1 METFYSDWLK
11 KNKEENEKAKRR
23 LQNSV
28 LPSSTVPQSSTS
40 ATRTSSNSP
49 QPSTSVAEPDTLPQP
64 STLATRMT
72 QTTSPQPSTS
82 RARLSPTSNSVG
94 SDFSTN
100 LAYENENFELIIERA
115 NHLRQKKFNLE
126 DHLFHMKIR
135 LKNSTSAPLLRDILE
150 FLDKG
155 FDYIL
160 TNIRRFYNPQDHN
173 VAFLTLY
180 QAPMI
185 NGLNTGG
192 FDLQE
197 SSNQLIE
204 RILTMLEQF
213 LVSNQT
219 LKLDETFKVYLK
231 VLSIEHM
238 SSHKRLHPKRT
249 KAFYKKKKHFGAR
262 VNPLKRYN
270 YFWALDVPDS
280 FFKEPIK
287 NIFENE
293 CLLTATIL
301 AILQHKYFKSER
313 RNRLFLQV
321 QYINSVNSAKQTK
334 AGKILLQELNL
345 LKEATKL
352 PKTGP
357 YDLEATTKILSK
369 FYKCQFFIFDTLHN
383 SNKLTF
389 MYPENYQ
396 DDLMPVY
403 LYQPRDAN
411 NHLVFIRNINSY
423 FKANVRICFG
433 CQKTFLSH
441 KYQHLCPKIKC
452 CFCCRR
458 FFQSEKT
465 FVHEKLINQ
474 FCDKNITAESEIQC
488 TLCNVSCY
496 SKHCYRGHKLLCA
509 GKGTFG
515 YKCLKCKKFSYRYG
529 RFNGLDIKENHK
541 CDDMKRCLFCRKP
554 QEKDHLCELKKEKI
568 ESFCPKL
575 AFICMENFTNCS
587 ENQSLNDEPIFII
600 IYVLKDNNLFTKY
613 ELSHFECEPKIVIT
627 EDVFSYDIKSS
638 KPRDLNEKKYK
649 TTQDF
654 KTNYE
659 NLNQKKCFLLSDLL
673 LQLIITWHNTTFIC
687 QDEDSFSY
695 VSIIYSHLHI

>member
-1 METFYSDWLK
+1 MASFYSDWLK

-28 LPSSTVPQSSTS
+28 LPTSTSTSPQPSTS
-40 ATRTSSNSP
+40 ATRTTQTTTSNSP
-49 QPSTSVAEPDTLPQP
+49 QPSTSATP
-64 STLATRMT
+64 SSGLIPNKSNN
-72 QTTSPQPSTS
+72 QTN
-82 RARLSPTSNSVG
+82 SNSIG

-100 LAYENENFELIIERA
+100 LAYENESLELIIERA
-115 NHLRQKKFNLE
+115 NHVRQKKFRLD

-135 LKNSTSAPLLRDILE
+135 LKNSASPPPLLRDILE
-150 FLDKG
+150 FLDRA

-160 TNIRRFYNPQDHN
+160 TNIRTFYNPQDHN
-173 VAFLTLY
+173 VAYLTLY

-197 SSNQLIE
+197 NSNQLVE

-238 SSHKRLHPKRT
+238 SSQKRQHPKRT
-249 KAFYKKKKHFGAR
+249 KNYYKKKKHFGAR

-270 YFWALDVPDS
+270 YYWALDVPDS
-280 FFKEPIK
+280 YLKEPIK
-287 NIFENE
+287 NVFQNE

-313 RNRLFLQV
+313 KNRLFLQV

-334 AGKILLQELNL
+334 AGKILLEELNL
-345 LKEATKL
+345 LKEKTKL
-352 PKTGP
+352 PKNGP
-357 YDLEATTKILSK
+357 YALEQTTKILSEI
-369 FYKCQFFIFDTLHN
+369 YKCQFFIFDTLHN

-403 LYQPRDAN
+403 LFQPRDAK

-465 FVHEKLINQ
+465 FVHQKLQNQ
-474 FCDKNITAESEIQC
+474 FCDKNITTENEIQC

-496 SKHCYRGHKLLCA
+496 SKHCYKGHKLLCA

-529 RFNGLDIKENHK
+529 SFNGLDIKANHK
-541 CDDMKRCLFCRKP
+541 CDDLKRCLFCRKP
-554 QEKDHLCELKKEKI
+554 QEQEHLCELKKENI
-568 ESFCPKL
+568 QNFCPKL
-575 AFICMENFTNCS
+575 AFIGMENLSNCN
-587 ENQSLNDEPIFII
+587 EEQSLNVKNIDEPIFII
-600 IYVLKDNNLFTKY
+600 IYVLKDNNSFTKY
-613 ELSHFECEPKIVIT
+613 ELSHFKYEPKIEIT
-627 EDVFSYDIKSS
+627 ENVFSYDIKGS
-638 KPRDLNEKKYK
+638 KPTDTNGKKHK
-649 TTQDF
+649 ITQDF

-659 NLNQKKCFLLSDLL
+659 NLNKKTCFLLSDLL
-673 LQLIITWHNTTFIC
+673 LQLIITWHDTTFIC
-687 QDEDSFSY
+687 QDEDSLCY
-695 VSIIYSHLHI
+695 VSISAHNS